1 MLRKMQRTRMI
12 GAIAAAC
19 ALATSAFAQGP
30 AGGKPEPAGHP
41 APTAVQ
47 GANAE
52 TPQQFLAKRAGE
64 YTRTIRFLGQQGADA
79 EPFTG
84 TSKISVILNGHFIR
98 EDNEDVV
105 FGRPVTGMRVYGYNN
120 ATKHFEAVSMY
131 TMSNAIL
138 MFAGTSSDGGRTVD
152 YASIPDS
159 ANAAG
164 PALHMRMRQVND
176 DEFVIT
182 LSSVGS
188 DGKETPFNE
197 TTYTRKK

>member
-1 MLRKMQRTRMI
+1 MLKKMHRTRVI

-19 ALATSAFAQGP
+19 ALTGSAFAQTP
-30 AGGKPEPAGHP
+30 SAGKPEPSGHP
-41 APTAVQ
+41 APATAQ

-64 YTRTIRFLGQQGADA
+64 YTRTIRFLGQQGAPA
-79 EPFTG
+79 APFTG
-84 TSKISVILNGHFIR
+84 RSKISVILDGHFIR
-98 EDNEDVV
+98 EENEDVV
-105 FGRPVTGMRVYGYNN
+105 FGRPVSGMRIYGYNN

-138 MFAGTSSDGGRTVD
+138 MFAGTSSDGGKTVD
-152 YASIPDS
+152 YSSIPDS

-182 LSSVGS
+182 LSSVGP